1 VGDIVELDRIS
12 LTIRPRGHWEAID
25 LGLTLLQTYAR
36 SFFPI
41 WFAVVL
47 PIIIVIYLI
56 LLEFFPSW
64 LAASFIWW
72 LKPFYDLICLH
83 FFSRAVF
90 NELPTIGQT
99 WAALPSLIFSRNAL
113 AMLTYRRFDLARSF
127 NLPIAQLEGLTGSA
141 RRKRVNL
148 LQKQT
153 RSYAVYLTVIYLH
166 FEWLIYFSLILLF
179 LLFVPDIYVS
189 GIWELLMESEKN
201 KELTLLVML
210 FSLIA
215 LTIIEPL
222 YVVSGFVLYL
232 NRRTHLEGW
241 DIELLFRQI
250 AKRMYSPLIT
260 LAAAMI
266 ISILI
271 FPYSPASALE
281 QAQAKINIEHVL
293 ADPDFSTTETRYHWV
308 YVGEMKSLET
318 PSSEGIDFSFLV
330 WLFKSF
336 VILME
341 YFIWLVVLLLI
352 IGLLF
357 YYRRYLLMLFHVSL
371 KPQLAIEENASV
383 TLMQQGDYHADLPLN
398 PAETAWQWWQQGKT
412 QAALSLLYRAALQ
425 QTQRRYSLFIED
437 GRTEDECVHWVKQAA
452 PIDTGHYFAQL
463 THLWQQ
469 LAYAQRVPHDHVIK
483 QLCEDWKLHF

>member
-1 VGDIVELDRIS
+1 MELDRIS

-47 PIIIVIYLI
+47 PIIVVIYFVF
-56 LLEFFPSW
+56 LEFSPPW

-72 LKPFYDLICLH
+72 LKPFYDLVCLH

-90 NELPTIGQT
+90 NELPTIRQT

-113 AMLTYRRFDLARSF
+113 AMLTFRRFDLARSF
-127 NLPIAQLEGLTGSA
+127 NLPIAQLEGLTGTA

-166 FEWLIYFSLILLF
+166 FEWLVYCSLILLF
-179 LLFVPDIYVS
+179 LLFVPDIYVDS
-189 GIWELLMESEKN
+189 IWEQLMESETDTAF
-201 KELTLLVML
+201 TLLIML

-222 YVVSGFVLYL
+222 YVASGFVLYL

-250 AKRMYSPLIT
+250 AKRMYSPLMVFG
-260 LAAAMI
+260 AAIMVSA
-266 ISILI
+266 LI
-271 FPYSPASALE
+271 FPHSPAFALE
-281 QAQAKINIEHVL
+281 QEQAKINIQQVL
-293 ADPDFSTTETRYHWV
+293 ADPDFSTTETRYRWV
-308 YVGEMKSLET
+308 YVGEVKSLET
-318 PSSEGIDFSFLV
+318 PISDGVDFSFLA
-330 WLFKSF
+330 WLFKTF
-336 VILME
+336 VVLME
-341 YFIWLVVLLLI
+341 YLIWLVFFLLI

-357 YYRRYLLMLFHVSL
+357 YYRRYLLMLLHISV
-371 KPQLAIEENASV
+371 KPPLVVEENAAV
-383 TLMQQGDYHADLPLN
+383 TLVQHGHHHAHLPLD
-398 PAETAWQWWQQGKT
+398 PAHTAWQWWQRGDT
-412 QAALSLLYRAALQ
+412 HAALSLLYRAALQ
-425 QTQRRYSLFIED
+425 QTQRRYSLLIED
-437 GRTEDECVHWVKQAA
+437 GRTEDECVRLVKQAA
-452 PIDTGHYFAQL
+452 PVETGNYFAQL
-463 THLWQQ
+463 TRFWQQ
-469 LAYAQRVPHDHVIK
+469 LAYAQRVPNDSVIK